1 MVIIDDDN
9 IYFVSKIDSFSV
21 IKDNLSSIVFIK
33 CGLQEYKFTLKY
45 KTSKEVYNFI
55 MEAINEENV
64 SQHHVVIDINKF
76 RKD

>member
-1 MVIIDDDN
+1 MVIINDDN

-21 IKDNLSSIVFIK
+21 IKDNLSIK
-33 CGLQEYKFTLKY
+33 CGLQEYKFTIKH

-64 SQHHVVIDINKF
+64 SQHHVVIDIKKF

>member
-21 IKDNLSSIVFIK
+21 IKDDSFSIVFIR
-33 CGLQEYKFTLKY
+33 CGLQEYKFTIKY

-64 SQHHVVIDINKF
+64 SQHHVVIDIKKF